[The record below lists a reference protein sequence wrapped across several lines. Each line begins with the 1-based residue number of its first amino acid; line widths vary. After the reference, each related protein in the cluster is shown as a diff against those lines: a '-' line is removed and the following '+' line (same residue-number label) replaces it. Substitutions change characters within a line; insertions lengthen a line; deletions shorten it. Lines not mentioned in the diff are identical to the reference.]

1 MVWRYEILLMLEEVD
16 FGEETDELRVREASH
31 VVVSLVA
38 GRIVHESLNNLVDP
52 DTVLDDISEHAE
64 LEGLDAVL
72 HSREGRHVEGTGA
85 FTILVEDLHAVLIG
99 IGGSQVLHQL
109 LLARIHP
116 SLERG
121 DDQRRESAENVTRT
135 SLDLLFAEEL
145 RLVELFLRNHEG
157 DESAFL
163 SVFHL
168 KGVESFVA
176 VLHTATSTDKSKL
189 GSTFRDARTA
199 HETGILFMLSP
210 TYPNSTG

>member
-31 VVVSLVA
+31 VVMSLVV
-38 GRIVHESLNNLVDP
+38 GRIVHESLDNLVDP
-52 DTVLDDISEHAE
+52 DTVLDDISEAAE
-64 LEGLDAVL
+64 LKGLDAVL
-72 HSREGRHVEGTGA
+72 HSRERRHVEGTGTFA
-85 FTILVEDLHAVLIG
+85 ILIEDLHAILVG

-109 LLARIHP
+109 LLARIHA
-116 SLERG
+116 SLKRG
-121 DDQRRESAENVTRT
+121 DEQRRESTEDVART
-135 SLDLLFAEEL
+135 SLDLLFVEEL

-168 KGVESFVA
+168 ERVESFVA

-189 GSTFRDARTA
+189 GSTFQDARTA
-199 HETGILFMLSP
+199 HETGILFMRST
-210 TYPNSTG
+210 TYPNSEG